1 MDADLIDPTRDRV
14 WAVDVTVT
22 YTTYVVAD
30 AGDAAEKIAD
40 DASDEDLQFGS
51 CSARYLA
58 RELTA
63 PLGGGEGEVIA
74 WGRSLWG
81 EEQLTVNEA
90 VALIASRVPVQDT
103 STLLMPF
110 VDAAPLERLEA
121 R

>member
-22 YTTYVVAD
+22 YTTYVIAE
-30 AGDAAEKIAD
+30 ARDAAEKIAD
-40 DASDEDLQFGS
+40 DASDEDL
-51 CSARYLA
+51 RLA
-58 RELTA
+58 ACREEYRAGELTA
-63 PLGGGEGEVIA
+63 PLPGDEGRTIA
-74 WGRSLWG
+74 WGHSLWG

-90 VALIASRVPVQDT
+90 VALIASRAPVQDT
-103 STLLMPF
+103 RTLLMPF